1 MAALT
6 VRDAARATGW
16 SARMLRYIEQSELV
30 VPPRSDGGYRLYGP
44 RDLARLQSLRRLLV
58 EHGVRLDDLGFAL
71 RLRRDS
77 HLREDVNAWLAG
89 TEPATPSVQPATP
102 SVQPLVQPSALEWL
116 VATPRSHERL
126 RYVA

>member
-6 VRDAARATGW
+6 VQDAARATGW
-16 SARMLRYIEQSELV
+16 SARMLRYIEQSGLV

-44 RDLARLQSLRRLLV
+44 LELTRLRTLRRLLV

-71 RLRRDS
+71 RLRQDA
-77 HLREDVNAWLAG
+77 HLRQDVDAWLAG
-89 TEPATPSVQPATP
+89 TEPATPT
-102 SVQPLVQPSALEWL
+102 VQPSTLEWL